1 MECVPASTYIKLDKE
16 NDLWA
21 SYATLRLKFHG
32 TVSQSQH
39 GLFYIPLPNGPT
51 SAAHCESSTHKMEIH
66 HGTSSMECRMLGT
79 DRADCEGIVEE
90 SVRIAGSLMKKT
102 KLKTRS
108 MELQTPIH

>member
-1 MECVPASTYIKLDKE
+1 MTPFSDWSSRWLVLQQ
-16 NDLWA
+16 A
-21 SYATLRLKFHG
+21 SYATLCLKFHG
-32 TVSQSQH
+32 TVSESQH

-90 SVRIAGSLMKKT
+90 SVRIAGSLMKKKT